1 MDLIEP
7 AKRLAKKATGIGIP
21 SREEALACVRE
32 VRPSRMKFRDDGYIP
47 NNPKFP
53 LLHYPKVLRFGRK
66 DDPAAV
72 LEKVFSVNGWGEIW
86 RNGIYDYVHYHSMI
100 HEVLGIARGSATL
113 QLGGNKGKTVKV
125 GTGDVIVVPAGV
137 GHECLKASA
146 TFLVVGAYPPAGTY
160 NECRGSFQERD
171 QAIKAI
177 RRVGL
182 PKQHPLYGSREP
194 LW

>member
-1 MDLIEP
+1 MDVIEP
-7 AKRLAKKATGIGIP
+7 VKRIVEKATGIGIP
-21 SREEALACVRE
+21 SREEALGCVRD

-53 LLHYPKVLRFGRK
+53 LLYYRKALRFGRK
-66 DDPAAV
+66 DDSAAV
-72 LEKVFSVNGWGEIW
+72 LEKLFNINGWGEAW

-113 QLGGNKGKTVKV
+113 RLGGNKGKTVKV
-125 GTGDVIVVPAGV
+125 GAGDVIVVPAGV
-137 GHECLKASA
+137 GHECLNAGS
-146 TFLVVGAYPPAGTY
+146 TFLVVGAYPPTGTY

-171 QAIKAI
+171 QAITAI
-177 RRVGL
+177 RRVGV
-182 PKQHPLYGSREP
+182 PKQHPLYGSRER